1 MAVEEREDIKET
13 VKLLMK
19 LDESGLRIMNAA
31 AKVLDSYQE
40 MQKNE
45 GTPSGK

>member
-13 VKLLMK
+13 VQLLMK

-31 AKVLDSYQE
+31 AKILDSYQE
-40 MQKNE
+40 MQRSE
-45 GTPSGK
+45 GSPRAS